1 MSRDPRTVI
10 LRPVVSEKAYAH
22 YDEQVYTFVV
32 AGDANKIEIKQ
43 AVEAIFNV
51 KVTNVN
57 TLNRAGKRKQN
68 RRTGTWGTR
77 AAQKRAVV
85 RLAPGNQIEIFG
97 G

>member
-22 YDEQVYTFVV
+22 YDQHVYTFVV
-32 AGDANKIEIKQ
+32 AGDANKIEIKR
-43 AVEAIFNV
+43 AVEEIFHV

-57 TLNRAGKRKQN
+57 TLNRAGKRKPN

-77 AAQKRAVV
+77 PAQKRAVV
-85 RLAPGNQIEIFG
+85 SLAPGDDIEIFG